1 MFKFLAV
8 FIGGGIGS
16 IARYALSILFQN
28 VNSKFPI
35 ATILSN
41 FLSCLIMGLFI
52 LFISEK
58 IISSSI
64 WRLLLIVGFCGGFST
79 FSTFSLESL
88 NLFEDHHYGYFV
100 LNILLSLVFGIGVL
114 FILTKKI

>member
-28 VNSKFPI
+28 VNSKFPF

-64 WRLLLIVGFCGGFST
+64 WRLLLIVGPRKCPYIHFMIFEETRIIFS
-79 FSTFSLESL
+79 
-88 NLFEDHHYGYFV
+88 
-100 LNILLSLVFGIGVL
+100 
-114 FILTKKI
+114 